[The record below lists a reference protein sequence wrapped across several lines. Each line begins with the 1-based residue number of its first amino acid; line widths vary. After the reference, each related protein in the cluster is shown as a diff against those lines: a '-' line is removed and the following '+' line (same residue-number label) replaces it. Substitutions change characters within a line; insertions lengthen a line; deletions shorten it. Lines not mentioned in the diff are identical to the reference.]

1 MTNLKEQ
8 LRSAIEKSRA
18 GQSKWQCPRA
28 LRAKVVDYA
37 LRRRQGGASVIE
49 ISREIG
55 MSSSGLRRW
64 LPAVKT
70 GGGFR
75 EVRVLDVSA
84 QPRAVSLVSPKGYRL
99 EGLTP
104 KMAVDVL
111 RQLEC

>member
-8 LRSAIEKSRA
+8 LRRAIEESRTE
-18 GQSKWQCPRA
+18 QTKWRCPRA

-49 ISREIG
+49 ISRELG

-64 LPAVKT
+64 LPAAKT

-75 EVRVLDVSA
+75 EVRVLDVPS
-84 QPRAVSLVSPKGYRL
+84 QPRMPNPGESLGLGWDGSVS
-99 EGLTP
+99 
-104 KMAVDVL
+104 VL
-111 RQLEC
+111 QAP